1 MHPIARDH
9 YVTVNGNHLHYLD
22 WGGSAERVLLL
33 VHGLTSNAH
42 AWTPCIEDGYVSRKD
57 YRILCLDQRGHGDSE
72 HARDYSVH
80 SFASDL
86 HEFAVALGLEGYDL
100 AGHSLGARHAMAY
113 AGDHWRSLRKLVLI
127 DFGPQMARAGAVEV
141 KSRVTERPQGFST
154 MEKAIAFLKE
164 AAPDRNEDDLRRTA
178 RYGFRL
184 NFANRYV
191 WKHDPELQWISGA
204 FGVTEVP
211 HLWKQVEKINCPTL
225 IVRGETSNVLDQE
238 TVNRMLD
245 VMPAATAV
253 EIPGAGHAVPQDRPK
268 EFWAAV
274 NGFLGE

>member
-9 YVTVNGNHLHYLD
+9 YLTINGNRLHYVD
-22 WGGSAERVLLL
+22 WGGSASRVLLL

-42 AWTPCIEDGYVSRKD
+42 AWTPFIEDGYVSRDD
-57 YRILCLDQRGHGDSE
+57 YRILCLDQRGHGDSD

-86 HEFAVALGLEGYDL
+86 HEFAAALGLDAYDFI
-100 AGHSLGARHAMAY
+100 GHSLGARHGMAY

-127 DFGPQMARAGAVEV
+127 DFGPQMARSGAVEV
-141 KSRVTERPQGFST
+141 KQRTTERPAGFST
-154 MEKAIAFLKE
+154 MEKAIAFMKE
-164 AAPDRNEDDLRRTA
+164 MSPDRTEEELLRTA
-178 RYGFRL
+178 PHALRL
-184 NFANRYV
+184 NYANRYV

-211 HLWKQVEKINCPTL
+211 YLWEQVAKINCPTL
-225 IVRGETSNVLDQE
+225 VVRGEVSNVLDQE

-245 VMPAATAV
+245 VMPFAEAV
-253 EIPGAGHAVPQDRPK
+253 EIPGASHAVPQDRPVETWK
-268 EFWAAV
+268 AI
-274 NGFLGE
+274 NGFLAR